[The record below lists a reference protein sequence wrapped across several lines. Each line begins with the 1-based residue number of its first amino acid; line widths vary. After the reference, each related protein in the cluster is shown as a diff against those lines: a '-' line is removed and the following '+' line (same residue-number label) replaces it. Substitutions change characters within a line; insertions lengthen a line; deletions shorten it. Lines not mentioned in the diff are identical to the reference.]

1 MTTTDLQTR
10 KNRLSYRIGG
20 YSFGGFIIGLVLF
33 ILGMLL
39 IRFLGND
46 HVIPLGLIGL
56 GIVIFVLGV
65 LAEILTFIVAITE

>member
-1 MTTTDLQTR
+1 MTATDHKTR

-20 YSFGGFIIGLVLF
+20 FSFSGFILGLVFF

-46 HVIPLGLIGL
+46 HIIPLGLIGL
-56 GIVIFVLGV
+56 GIVVFALGV
-65 LAEILTFIVAITE
+65 LAEILTFIVAVTE